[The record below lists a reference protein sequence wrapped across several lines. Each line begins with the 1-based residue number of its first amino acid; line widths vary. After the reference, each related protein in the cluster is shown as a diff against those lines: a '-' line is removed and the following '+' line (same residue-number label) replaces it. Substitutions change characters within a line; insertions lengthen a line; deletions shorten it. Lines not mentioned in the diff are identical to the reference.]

1 MVKPFFPGSVGPHGG
16 PTPGQQP
23 YPCLYLCHFSFG
35 SDFKKADLNPA
46 KVLHNGI
53 VDSFKLLCG
62 LSQLLLSLGNKVQSS
77 PSVCGELSG
86 RQKGPLKSQ
95 TGLNYKSHQRGML
108 RGPQREIVTEMQLF
122 LSATF

>member
-1 MVKPFFPGSVGPHGG
+1 MVKPFFPGSVGPRGG

-53 VDSFKLLCG
+53 VDLTALSCFVACLSCCSAWETKSNPLLLCV
-62 LSQLLLSLGNKVQSS
+62 GN
-77 PSVCGELSG
+77 
-86 RQKGPLKSQ
+86 
-95 TGLNYKSHQRGML
+95 
-108 RGPQREIVTEMQLF
+108 
-122 LSATF
+122 SAGDERVH